1 MFTIQTLFQLPVQF
15 VFMYTCQLFLSKR
28 NQNSFQCNERFQES
42 VYQIIYAPIQPSNLS
57 RLHMTEKGGKT
68 IFRTTRCQSS
78 FLRIIR
84 IDVINIHD
92 KYYNLVYLKQSSF
105 ELRRRTTTI
114 DVFNRFHFFN
124 GISHT
129 FCMRHVS
136 TIIGKKKQKIR
147 KIWQTCTFSHWVN
160 SHLWFLDKIIFPRN
174 LTRELMLRLRNDFHW
189 YASE

>member
-1 MFTIQTLFQLPVQF
+1 MPSDLLFELDVYHSDFISIASPICVH
-15 VFMYTCQLFLSKR
+15 VHMSIVSIEKR

-136 TIIGKKKQKIR
+136 TIIGKKNR
-147 KIWQTCTFSHWVN
+147 KYARFDKLVLFLIEWIVN
-160 SHLWFLDKIIFPRN
+160 Y
-174 LTRELMLRLRNDFHW
+174 DF
-189 YASE
+189 